1 MTLDD
6 GYHVAVFIAQR
17 REDFTMGDEALK
29 VADAYSAFAR
39 GYAAAWSP
47 VIRPLGQRMLAGLP
61 WERARRVLDLGTG
74 TGALLPDIRAA
85 APHAWIL
92 GADPSTGML
101 QLARAHAV
109 PLVVM
114 DAMQLGIRATSI
126 DVVVMAFVLF
136 HLGAPEAA
144 LSDVRRALT
153 PGGSLG
159 TVTWAEDP
167 ELEATRV
174 WEAELDAHGARDPA
188 PVASSDHT
196 PTDTPE
202 KMAALFAQAGLDPV
216 RIWIE
221 RFEHRWDLDRFT
233 AFRTTY
239 GRTMRKLGSLDPA
252 THAAFLERVR
262 ARLSALD
269 AGAFV
274 YRAAVVCGIARRPR

>member
-1 MTLDD
+1 MSDD
-6 GYHVAVFIAQR
+6 VR
-17 REDFTMGDEALK
+17 K
-29 VADAYSAFAR
+29 VAEAYSGYAR
-39 GYAAAWSP
+39 GYADAWSP
-47 VIRPLGQRMLAGLP
+47 LIRPLGQRMLACLP
-61 WERARRVLDLGTG
+61 LERARRVLDLGTG

-85 APHAWIL
+85 APQAWIL

-126 DVVVMAFVLF
+126 DVVVMAFMLF
-136 HLGAPEAA
+136 HLGAQEAA
-144 LSDVRRALT
+144 LSDARRALT

-167 ELEATRV
+167 EIEATRV
-174 WEAELDAHGARDPA
+174 WEAELDAHGARDLA
-188 PVASSDHT
+188 PVAPSDHT
-196 PTDTPE
+196 RTDTPE
-202 KMAALFAQAGLDPV
+202 KMAVLFAQTGLDPV

-221 RFEHRWDLDRFT
+221 RFEHRWDLERFV

-252 THAAFLERVR
+252 TRAAFLDRVR

-274 YRAAVVCGIARRPR
+274 YRAAVVCAVARRPR

>member
-1 MTLDD
+1 
-6 GYHVAVFIAQR
+6 
-17 REDFTMGDEALK
+17 MGDEVRK
-29 VADAYSAFAR
+29 VADAYSAHAR
-39 GYAAAWSP
+39 GYADAWSP
-47 VIRPLGQRMLAGLP
+47 VIRPLGQRMLACLP
-61 WERARRVLDLGTG
+61 WEGVRRVLDLGTG

-85 APHAWIL
+85 APQAWIL

-101 QLARAHAV
+101 GLARAHGV
-109 PLVVM
+109 PLAVM
-114 DAMQLGIRATSI
+114 DAMQLSVRAASI

-174 WEAELDAHGARDPA
+174 WEAELDAHGASDPT
-188 PVASSDHT
+188 PVAPTDHT
-196 PTDTPE
+196 RTDTPE
-202 KMAALFAQAGLDPV
+202 KMADLFAQAGLDPV

-221 RFEHRWDLDRFT
+221 RFEHRWDFERFI
-233 AFRTTY
+233 ALRRTF
-239 GRTMRKLGSLDPA
+239 GRTMRKLESLEPA
-252 THAAFLERVR
+252 ARAAFLERAR
-262 ARLSALD
+262 SRLSALD
-269 AGAFV
+269 ADAFL

>member
-1 MTLDD
+1 
-6 GYHVAVFIAQR
+6 
-17 REDFTMGDEALK
+17 MGDEVRK
-29 VADAYSAFAR
+29 VADVYSAHAR
-39 GYAAAWSP
+39 GYADAWSP
-47 VIRPLGQRMLAGLP
+47 VIRPLGQRMLACLP
-61 WERARRVLDLGTG
+61 WEGVRRVLDLGTG

-101 QLARAHAV
+101 GLARAHGV
-109 PLVVM
+109 PLAVM

-174 WEAELDAHGARDPA
+174 WEAELDAHGASDPT

-196 PTDTPE
+196 RTDTPE
-202 KMAALFAQAGLDPV
+202 KMADLFARAGLDPV
-216 RIWIE
+216 KIWIE
-221 RFEHRWDLDRFT
+221 RFEHRWDLERFM
-233 AFRTTY
+233 AFRATY
-239 GRTMRKLGSLDPA
+239 GRTMRKLGSLDRPKQEVFL
-252 THAAFLERVR
+252 AAVR
-262 ARLSALD
+262 ARLTRLD
-269 AGAFV
+269 PAAFL
-274 YRAAVVCGIARRPR
+274 YRAAVVCAVARRPG